1 MPVHFF
7 KGMLNEQLGLE
18 LEINHQPE
26 RDLLHWM
33 FHWNLI
39 CMKWRK
45 SKRISGTKQEV
56 HLSQDVGT
64 LHTILA

>member
-26 RDLLHWM
+26 RDLLH
-33 FHWNLI
+33 
-39 CMKWRK
+39 
-45 SKRISGTKQEV
+45 
-56 HLSQDVGT
+56 
-64 LHTILA
+64 